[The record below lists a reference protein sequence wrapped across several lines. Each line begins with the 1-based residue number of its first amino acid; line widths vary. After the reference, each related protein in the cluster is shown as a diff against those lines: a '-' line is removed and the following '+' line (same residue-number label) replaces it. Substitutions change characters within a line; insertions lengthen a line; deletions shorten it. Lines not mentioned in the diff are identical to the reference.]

1 MAPAKSKMTPILV
14 WEWVLVLSPI
24 PVMVLA
30 YVVLANTALTAGAVG
45 FTEKALDGL
54 CANGLPAVWCRLAK
68 PATLLTAV
76 QFLSFLWFAGMS
88 LYLFW
93 RVRFAP
99 YAKPANYVPGAAS
112 MFEMASWAA
121 IWLFMLAG
129 GQVFPYRDTALA
141 EPSLLFGML
150 GLSLGL
156 LSLRMLV
163 VALRFRH

>member
-1 MAPAKSKMTPILV
+1 MAPPKSKMTPILA
-14 WEWVLVLSPI
+14 WEWILVLSPM

-30 YVVLANTALTAGAVG
+30 YVVLANTGLAADAVG

-54 CANGLPAVWCRLAK
+54 CASGPPAVWCRTAR
-68 PATLLTAV
+68 PASLLTAV
-76 QFLSFLWFAGMS
+76 QFLSFLWFVAMS
-88 LYLFW
+88 AWLFW

-99 YAKPANYVPGAAS
+99 YTKPANYVPGAAS
-112 MFEMASWAA
+112 LFEMASWGA

-150 GLSLGL
+150 GLGLGL
-156 LSLRMLV
+156 LSLRMLA
-163 VALRFRH
+163 VALRFRA